1 MFKFK
6 KNAKKDI
13 ISIEVGSYYLK
24 LVLGRFT
31 EGFFH
36 IEKMI
41 KVPMEHGVY
50 ENGVINDEDSFQAV
64 LESGVK
70 QLNTDV
76 KDVIISLESSE
87 VLKREIQVP
96 KVEDADLQG
105 LIRYEVSQYLPID
118 LDEYVIQYQ
127 VISSELVEDNE
138 RLNVLIVVMPRT
150 MANYYFKILKY
161 ANLNPLAMEL
171 SGNNVIKLIK
181 QSSEQLLLGNT
192 VAIVDIGHASVDVII
207 MENGV
212 HKLSRFIKV
221 GFADLIE
228 RVVDDY
234 PGLSREEVENMIKK
248 YQDMGL
254 KQLLS
259 VADTY
264 RDLLRSGESG
274 QGDDKIS
281 AEELSESA
289 AERIAIIEHLI
300 EQTDLVIDELGKIFN
315 YFTFKEH
322 GRSLDRIILIGGQAR
337 YKDFDWRIADRLGV
351 ETIILDKSKLK
362 DIYCYSSSE
371 EINFYISAI
380 GGLIR

>member
-6 KNAKKDI
+6 QKSRKDV

-31 EGFFH
+31 DGFFH

-41 KVPMEHGVY
+41 KMPMEHGIY
-50 ENGVINDEDSFQAV
+50 ENGVINDEDAFQLV

-70 QLNTDV
+70 QLNTNV

-87 VLKREIQVP
+87 VLKREIQIP
-96 KVEDADLQG
+96 KVEDGDLQG

-150 MANYYFKILKY
+150 MANYYYKILKY
-161 ANLNPLAMEL
+161 ANLNPVAMEL

-192 VAIVDIGHASVDVII
+192 VAVVDLGHSSADVII
-207 MENGV
+207 LENGI

-221 GFADLIE
+221 GFAEMIDNI
-228 RVVDDY
+228 VNDY
-234 PGLSREEVENMIKK
+234 EELNREEVESIIRK

-259 VADTY
+259 VAETY
-264 RDLLRSGESG
+264 KDLLSKGESG
-274 QGDDKIS
+274 DGDNKIS
-281 AEELSESA
+281 VEQLSESA

-300 EQTDLVIDELGKIFN
+300 EQTDTIIDELSKIFN

-322 GRSLDRIILIGGQAR
+322 GRNIDRIVLIGGQSR
-337 YKDFDWRIADRLGV
+337 YKDIDWRIAEKLEV
-351 ETIILDKSKLK
+351 ETIVLDKNKLQ
-362 DIYCYSSSE
+362 DIYFYSSSE
-371 EINFYISAI
+371 EINLYISAI